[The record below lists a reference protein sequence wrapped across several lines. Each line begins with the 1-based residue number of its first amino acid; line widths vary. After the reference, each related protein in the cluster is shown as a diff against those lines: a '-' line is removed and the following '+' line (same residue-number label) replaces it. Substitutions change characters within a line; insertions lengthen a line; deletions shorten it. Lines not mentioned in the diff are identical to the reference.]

1 MSEYTKKSILTE
13 QSKIKYSNKELL
25 EIITDKIYDDIN
37 ENADV
42 KKLNLSKRTVRRF
55 LLRNLAFCDYT
66 RHDLFDSLIGDFTGI
81 DPGEIE

>member
-13 QSKIKYSNKELL
+13 QSNIKYSNKELL
-25 EIITDKIYDDIN
+25 DIITDKMYDAIN

-55 LLRNLAFCDYT
+55 LLRNLAFYDYT
-66 RHDLFDSLIGDFTGI
+66 RHDLFDSLLEDFAGI
-81 DPGEIE
+81 ED

>member
-1 MSEYTKKSILTE
+1 MSKYTKKSILTE
-13 QSKIKYSNKELL
+13 QSNIKYSNKELL
-25 EIITDKIYDDIN
+25 DIITDKMYDAVN

-66 RHDLFDSLIGDFTGI
+66 RHDLFDSLLEDFAGI
-81 DPGEIE
+81 EE